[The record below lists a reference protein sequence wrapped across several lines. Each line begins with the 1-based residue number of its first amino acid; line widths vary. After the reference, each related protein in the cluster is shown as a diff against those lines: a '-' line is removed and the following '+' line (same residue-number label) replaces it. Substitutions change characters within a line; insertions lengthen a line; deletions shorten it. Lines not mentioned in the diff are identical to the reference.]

1 MLSNTRVR
9 ARSRPLSVRPFLL
22 PSPGSSFARALS
34 CCESSSAARIVI
46 AFRASD
52 RITAAHP
59 PSASPPRNHVL
70 QHILLKN
77 RHRRFAA
84 PRKRRTFAAM
94 AAGGGR
100 AAASRRKL
108 FRQAKSLCSSG
119 RGTPK
124 GNYRKDFPELF
135 RAKVWLLP
143 EKSVLLHSLNGTGA
157 HAPLLTATIF
167 ERIT

>member
-46 AFRASD
+46 AFPASD
-52 RITAAHP
+52 RTAVVPAK
-59 PSASPPRNHVL
+59 HVL
-70 QHILLKN
+70 QHIPLKN

-84 PRKRRTFAAM
+84 PRERRTFAPM
-94 AAGGGR
+94 AVAVGPP
-100 AAASRRKL
+100 AALRRKL
-108 FRQAKSLCSSG
+108 FRQAKPLCSSG
-119 RGTPK
+119 RGTPN

-135 RAKVWLLP
+135 RAKVWPLP
-143 EKSVLLHSLNGTGA
+143 EKSVLLHSLNGTEA

>member
-1 MLSNTRVR
+1 MAYSLQNIYPIL
-9 ARSRPLSVRPFLL
+9 SRPHRHCLPRYRPYR
-22 PSPGSSFARALS
+22 GR
-34 CCESSSAARIVI
+34 
-46 AFRASD
+46 
-52 RITAAHP
+52 
-59 PSASPPRNHVL
+59 PPRKHVL
-70 QHILLKN
+70 QHVPFKN

-100 AAASRRKL
+100 AAALRRKL
-108 FRQAKSLCSSG
+108 FRQAKSLSFSG

-135 RAKVWLLP
+135 RTKVWPLP
-143 EKSVLLHSLNGTGA
+143 EKSVLLHSLNGTEA